1 MSKNR
6 IKAVWKNGMLIFP
19 RFVVKKESDAF
30 VGVYHRWGY
39 DCGPIVTSATT
50 LKAAAKKAKLLEIG
64 YRIAEEDLREMYKDQ
79 CKCCSAWD

>member
-1 MSKNR
+1 MSDK
-6 IKAVWKNGMLIFP
+6 IKASWRNGMLVFP
-19 RFVVKKESDAF
+19 RFIVKKGSDNF

-64 YRIAEEDLREMYKDQ
+64 YSIAEEEMREMYKDQ
-79 CKCCSAWD
+79 CRYCSAWE